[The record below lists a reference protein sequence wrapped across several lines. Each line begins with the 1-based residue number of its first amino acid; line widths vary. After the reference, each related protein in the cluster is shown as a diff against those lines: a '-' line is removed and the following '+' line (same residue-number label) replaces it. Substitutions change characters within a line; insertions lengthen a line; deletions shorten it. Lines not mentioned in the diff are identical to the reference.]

1 MSAAFNA
8 PFWLKKIIDHKKKL
22 SCIKW
27 LQMQSYS
34 WPWKKTHH
42 TASERHRTAIPTQ
55 FMLWKQCCQAAL
67 SLTLSCDNPSSV
79 IHKLLLFGAGK
90 DIKAILIQ
98 PVSLSSQDGRVGDCR
113 STTLLHF
120 SNSDTFSYEEYTVHG
135 IIWADVTMTT
145 YYYDG
150 WEPIAYFTSLQHDNF
165 NVFCLCLLF
174 IVLINLA
181 DSTWDSVFQ
190 LDRLL

>member
-113 STTLLHF
+113 STTCRGEIGWKKGGPPASFFKQWYIL
-120 SNSDTFSYEEYTVHG
+120 
-135 IIWADVTMTT
+135 IWR
-145 YYYDG
+145 
-150 WEPIAYFTSLQHDNF
+150 IH
-165 NVFCLCLLF
+165 C
-174 IVLINLA
+174 
-181 DSTWDSVFQ
+181 TWDHMSWCYNDYILLWWMGTYCLFYIFAAWQ
-190 LDRLL
+190 L